1 MPVPSARCGSH
12 RPASLLLILG
22 GGHDDSRRVSGND
35 YSRSRVDSVSRG
47 IKIGRAVIWDEIGSL
62 DTNEIIW

>member
-1 MPVPSARCGSH
+1 MLAAAATGLRLFS
-12 RPASLLLILG
+12 LILG